1 MALPNA
7 IAGRLRIPAIAA
19 PMFLVSGVEMVLG
32 ACRAGIIGS
41 FPANNARTLDD
52 LDAWLGQINQALEPG
67 TPWAVNV
74 MVHSSYARRDEEMAL
89 ILKHKPPIVITA
101 LGAPS
106 AVVDAV
112 KGYGGLVF
120 ADVNSLTYAR
130 KAAAAGVDGLIL
142 VASGAG
148 GHTGPLAAFAFAP
161 AVREIFDGVII
172 LGGGIGQGRAIRAA
186 ELLGADLAYLG
197 TRFIACAESIAD
209 PAYKQ
214 MLVEANIEDVVTSAA
229 LTGIPANWLRQSL
242 AAAGFDPASLTGKAE
257 IKLGRPED
265 TAKRW
270 KDVWS
275 AGHGVGAVRQ
285 VEPIADIVDDLARDY
300 AQALAR

>member
-1 MALPNA
+1 MALPKA
-7 IAGRLRIPAIAA
+7 IAERLRIPAIAA
-19 PMFLVSGVEMVLG
+19 PMFLVSGVDMVLG

-41 FPANNARTLDD
+41 FPANNARTLEDF
-52 LDAWLGQINQALEPG
+52 DAWLGQIGRTLEPG

-74 MVHSSYARRDEEMAL
+74 MVHSSYARRDEEMDL

-130 KAAAAGVDGLIL
+130 KAAAAGVDGLVL

-161 AVREIFDGVII
+161 AVREIFDGVIV

-197 TRFIACAESIAD
+197 TRLIACAESIAV

-214 MLVEANIEDVVTSAA
+214 MLIEANIEDVITSAA
-229 LTGIPANWLRQSL
+229 MTGIPANWLRQSL
-242 AAAGFDPASLTGKAE
+242 VAAGLDPASLGGKAE
-257 IKLGRPED
+257 IQLGRPED
-265 TAKRW
+265 NAKRW

-275 AGHGVGAVRQ
+275 AGHGVGAVHRI
-285 VEPIADIVDDLARDY
+285 EPIADIIDDLAKDY
-300 AQALAR
+300 DLACVR